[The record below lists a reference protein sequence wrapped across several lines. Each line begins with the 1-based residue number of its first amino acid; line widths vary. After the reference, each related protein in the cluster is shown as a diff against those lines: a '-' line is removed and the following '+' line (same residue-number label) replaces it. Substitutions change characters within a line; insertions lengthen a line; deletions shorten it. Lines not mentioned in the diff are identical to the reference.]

1 VGFFVS
7 RIFITKEYIMKKV
20 IRLTEKDLTRLV
32 RRVITENEKP
42 EWVDS
47 LERRLNRAI
56 DINRDRPFRD
66 SPQASVRFNGQYVDI
81 EIMYENFM
89 TDDDGV
95 GIRMKDIVSRVMDE
109 GEENGIEFKFKS
121 SNVGAYDRAKHA
133 QDSYD
138 SRDFKQD
145 FYNLKFKYEVIE
157 QLSERYF
164 RRKR

>member
-1 VGFFVS
+1 MRRTV
-7 RIFITKEYIMKKV
+7 
-20 IRLTEKDLTRLV
+20 RLTERDLTRLV
-32 RRVITENEKP
+32 RRVITENENP

-56 DINRDRPFRD
+56 DINRDKPFTN

-89 TDDDGV
+89 TDSDGV
-95 GIRMKDIVSRVMDE
+95 GYKLKDIVHRILE
-109 GEENGIEFKFKS
+109 EIGEENGIEFKFKS

-138 SRDFKQD
+138 SRDFIQD
-145 FYNLKFKYEVIE
+145 FYTLKFKYEVIE

>member
-1 VGFFVS
+1 MRRTV
-7 RIFITKEYIMKKV
+7 
-20 IRLTEKDLTRLV
+20 RLTERDLTRLV

-47 LERRLNRAI
+47 LERRLNRSI
-56 DINRDRPFRD
+56 EINRDRPLTN
-66 SPQASVRFNGQYVDI
+66 SPQASVSFNGQYVDI
-81 EIMYENFM
+81 EIMYDNFM
-89 TDDDGV
+89 TDSVDV
-95 GIRMKDIVSRVMDE
+95 GYILKDIVHRILE
-109 GEENGIEFKFKS
+109 EIGEENGIEFKFKS

-138 SRDFKQD
+138 SRDFRQD
-145 FYNLKFKYEVIE
+145 FYKLKFEYEVIE

>member
-1 VGFFVS
+1 MG
-7 RIFITKEYIMKKV
+7 RI
-20 IRLTEKDLTRLV
+20 IRLTERDLTRLV

-47 LERRLNRAI
+47 LERILNRSI
-56 DINRDRPFRD
+56 EINRDKPFTD

-81 EIMYENFM
+81 EIMYGNFM
-89 TDDDGV
+89 TDSDGV
-95 GIRMKDIVSRVMDE
+95 GYILKDIVHRILE
-109 GEENGIEFKFKS
+109 EIGEENGIEFKFKS
-121 SNVGAYDRAKHA
+121 HNVGAYDRAKHA

-138 SRDFKQD
+138 SRDFRQD
-145 FYNLKFKYEVIE
+145 FYKLKFKYEVIE

>member
-1 VGFFVS
+1 M
-7 RIFITKEYIMKKV
+7 RRT
-20 IRLTEKDLTRLV
+20 IRLTERDLTRLV

-47 LERRLNRAI
+47 LERILNRSI
-56 DINRDRPFRD
+56 EINRDKPFTD

-81 EIMYENFM
+81 EIMYGNFM
-89 TDDDGV
+89 TESDGV
-95 GIRMKDIVSRVMDE
+95 GYILKDIVSRVME
-109 GEENGIEFKFKS
+109 EIGEENGIEFKFKS

-138 SRDFKQD
+138 SRDFRQD
-145 FYNLKFKYEVIE
+145 FYTLKFKYEVIE

>member
-1 VGFFVS
+1 
-7 RIFITKEYIMKKV
+7 MKKT
-20 IRLTEKDLTRLV
+20 IRLTERDLTRLV

-47 LERRLNRAI
+47 LERRLNRSI
-56 DINRDRPFRD
+56 DINRDKPFTD

-81 EIMYENFM
+81 EIMYGNFM
-89 TDDDGV
+89 TESDGV
-95 GIRMKDIVSRVMDE
+95 GYILKDIVHRILE
-109 GEENGIEFKFKS
+109 KIGEENGIEFKFKS
-121 SNVGAYDRAKHA
+121 HNLGAYDRAKYA

-138 SRDFKQD
+138 SRDFRQD
-145 FYNLKFKYEVIE
+145 FYTLKFKYEVIE

>member
-1 VGFFVS
+1 MRRTV
-7 RIFITKEYIMKKV
+7 
-20 IRLTEKDLTRLV
+20 RLTERDLTRLV

-47 LERRLNRAI
+47 LERRLNRSI
-56 DINRDRPFRD
+56 EINRDRPFTN

-89 TDDDGV
+89 TDSDGV
-95 GIRMKDIVSRVMDE
+95 GILMKDAVSRIVE
-109 GEENGIEFKFKS
+109 EIGEENGIEFKLTS
-121 SNVGAYDRAKHA
+121 TNMASYMRAKHA

-138 SRDFKQD
+138 SRDFNQD
-145 FYNLKFKYEVIE
+145 LRLKFKYEVIE

>member
-1 VGFFVS
+1 MK
-7 RIFITKEYIMKKV
+7 RI
-20 IRLTEKDLTRLV
+20 IRLTERDLTKLV

-56 DINRDRPFRD
+56 DINRDRPFIN
-66 SPQASVRFNGQYVDI
+66 SPQASVSFNGRYVDI
-81 EIMYENFM
+81 EIMYGDIMSDN
-89 TDDDGV
+89 DGV
-95 GIRMKDIVSRVMDE
+95 GIRMKDIVHRILE
-109 GEENGIEFKFKS
+109 EIGEENGIEFKFKS

-138 SRDFKQD
+138 SRDFIQD
-145 FYNLKFKYEVIE
+145 FYTLKFKYEVIE

>member
-1 VGFFVS
+1 
-7 RIFITKEYIMKKV
+7 MKKV

-56 DINRDRPFRD
+56 DTNSDRPFTN

-81 EIMYENFM
+81 EIMYGDFM
-89 TDDDGV
+89 TDNDGV
-95 GIRMKDIVSRVMDE
+95 GIRMKDIVHRILGE
-109 GEENGIEFKFKS
+109 IGEENGIEFKFKS

-138 SRDFKQD
+138 SRDFIQD

>member
-1 VGFFVS
+1 MKRTTRTFLQFINES
-7 RIFITKEYIMKKV
+7 RHGDDAT
-20 IRLTEKDLTRLV
+20 
-32 RRVITENEKP
+32 

-56 DINRDRPFRD
+56 DINRDRPFTN
-66 SPQASVRFNGQYVDI
+66 SPQASVSFNGRYVDI
-81 EIMYENFM
+81 EIMYGDIMSDNV
-89 TDDDGV
+89 GV
-95 GIRMKDIVSRVMDE
+95 GIRMKDMVHRILE
-109 GEENGIEFKFKS
+109 EIGEENGIEFKFKS

-138 SRDFKQD
+138 SRDFRQD
-145 FYNLKFKYEVIE
+145 FYKLKFEYEVIE

>member
-1 VGFFVS
+1 MG
-7 RIFITKEYIMKKV
+7 RI
-20 IRLTEKDLTRLV
+20 IRLTERDLTKLV
-32 RRVITENEKP
+32 RRVITENEEP

-47 LERRLNRAI
+47 LERRLNRSI
-56 DINRDRPFRD
+56 EFNRDKPFTN

-89 TDDDGV
+89 TDSDGV
-95 GIRMKDIVSRVMDE
+95 GILIKDIVSRIVE
-109 GEENGIEFKFKS
+109 EIGEENGIEFKFKS
-121 SNVGAYDRAKHA
+121 HNVASYMRAKHA

-138 SRDFKQD
+138 SRDFSQD
-145 FYNLKFKYEVIE
+145 LYMLKFKYEVIE